1 MQQVDKVQD
10 VGGHHHRYL
19 SNSESDH
26 LSDEVTQ
33 PRILYE
39 YGDMTRLPSST
50 IFQRDQDGTKVMTEP
65 NICSIL
71 CAIFRNMFLNQ
82 M

>member
-1 MQQVDKVQD
+1 MQQVDNVQD

-19 SNSESDH
+19 SNSESDY

-33 PRILYE
+33 PRTLYE
-39 YGDMTRLPSST
+39 YGDMTRLPSSM
-50 IFQRDQDGTKVMTEP
+50 IFHRDQDGTKVTTEP

-71 CAIFRNMFLNQ
+71 CAIFRNTLLNQ
-82 M
+82 T